1 MPTFQAFYVTE
12 NEDKTFS
19 QNIVERKTEDLPAG
33 DVLIKVLYSSLNYKD
48 ALSSTGNRGVTRYY
62 PHTPGIDATGV
73 VEESISPNFQ
83 KGDKVLVTGFDL
95 GMNTSGGFGQ
105 YIRVPAKW
113 VVKLPRGL
121 KVKESMI
128 FGTAGLTAALCIDKL
143 LQNGLTPEKGKVIV
157 TGATGGVGTLAVMIL
172 AKLGFHVIG
181 VTGKPE
187 GKDFLLKI
195 GAKEVISREEVDD
208 KSNRPL
214 LKGVYAGCVD
224 TVGGNILATILK
236 SMQYNGLVAICGL
249 VNSSELPT
257 SVFPFILR
265 GVSMFGIDSSECDI
279 EWRKKL
285 WKNLAKNWKPDGRRS
300 ALQKII
306 KTVTLKELPKEITK
320 ILKGGQI
327 GRVIVRL

>member
-1 MPTFQAFYVTE
+1 MSTFQAFYISE

-19 QNIVERKTEDLPAG
+19 QATVERKIEDLPAG
-33 DVLIKVLYSSLNYKD
+33 EVLIKVQYSSLNYKD
-48 ALSSTGNRGVTRYY
+48 ALSSTGNRGVTRNY
-62 PHTPGIDATGV
+62 PHIPGIDAAGII
-73 VEESISPNFQ
+73 EESISSDFK

-113 VVKLPRGL
+113 VIKLPRGL
-121 KVKESMI
+121 KLKESMI

-143 LQNGLTPEKGKVIV
+143 LQNGLKSGKVIV
-157 TGATGGVGTLAVMIL
+157 TGATGGVGTMAVMIL
-172 AKLGFHVIG
+172 AKLGFYVVG

-187 GKDFLLKI
+187 GKEFLMKI

-214 LKGVYAGCVD
+214 LKGIYAGCVD

-236 SMQYNGLVAICGL
+236 SMQYNGVVAICGL
-249 VNSSELPT
+249 VNSPEVPT

-265 GVSMFGIDSSECDI
+265 GVSMFGIDSSECDL

-285 WKNLAKNWKPDGRRS
+285 WKNLAKNWKPNEIQS
-300 ALQKII
+300 IS
-306 KTVTLKELPKEITK
+306 KTITLKGLPKEIKK
-320 ILKGGQI
+320 ILKGKQI
-327 GRVIVRL
+327 GRIIVRL

>member
-1 MPTFQAFYVTE
+1 MSTFQAFYISE

-19 QNIVERKTEDLPAG
+19 QATVERKIEDLPAG
-33 DVLIKVLYSSLNYKD
+33 EVLIKVQYSSLNYKD
-48 ALSSTGNRGVTRYY
+48 ALSSTGNRGVTRNY
-62 PHTPGIDATGV
+62 PHIPGIDAAGII
-73 VEESISPNFQ
+73 EESISSDFK

-113 VVKLPRGL
+113 VIKLPRGL
-121 KVKESMI
+121 KLKESMI

-143 LQNGLTPEKGKVIV
+143 LQNGLKSGKVIV
-157 TGATGGVGTLAVMIL
+157 TGATGGVGTMAVMIL
-172 AKLGFHVIG
+172 AKLGFYVVG

-187 GKDFLLKI
+187 GKEFLMKI

-214 LKGVYAGCVD
+214 LKGIYAGCVD

-236 SMQYNGLVAICGL
+236 SMQYNGVVAICGL
-249 VNSSELPT
+249 VNSPEVPT

-265 GVSMFGIDSSECDI
+265 GVSMFGIDSSECDL

-285 WKNLAKNWKPDGRRS
+285 WKNLAKNWKPNE
-300 ALQKII
+300 LQSIS
-306 KTVTLKELPKEITK
+306 KTITLKGLPKEINK
-320 ILKGGQI
+320 ILKGKQI
-327 GRVIVRL
+327 GRIIVRL

>member
-1 MPTFQAFYVTE
+1 MSTFQAFYISE

-19 QNIVERKTEDLPAG
+19 QATVERKIEDLPAG
-33 DVLIKVLYSSLNYKD
+33 EVLIKVQYSSLNYKD
-48 ALSSTGNRGVTRYY
+48 ALSSTGNRGVTRNY
-62 PHTPGIDATGV
+62 PHIPGIDAAGII
-73 VEESISPNFQ
+73 EESISSDFK

-113 VVKLPRGL
+113 VIKLPRGL
-121 KVKESMI
+121 KLKESMI

-143 LQNGLTPEKGKVIV
+143 LQNGLKSGKVIV
-157 TGATGGVGTLAVMIL
+157 TGATGGVGTMAVMIL
-172 AKLGFHVIG
+172 AKLGFYVVG

-187 GKDFLLKI
+187 GKEFLMKI

-214 LKGVYAGCVD
+214 LKGIYAGCVD

-236 SMQYNGLVAICGL
+236 SMQYNGVVAICGL
-249 VNSSELPT
+249 VNSPEVPT

-265 GVSMFGIDSSECDI
+265 GVSMFGIDSSECDL

-285 WKNLAKNWKPDGRRS
+285 WKNLAKNWKPNE
-300 ALQKII
+300 LQSIS
-306 KTVTLKELPKEITK
+306 KTITLKGLPKEIKK
-320 ILKGGQI
+320 ILKGKQI
-327 GRVIVRL
+327 GRIIVRL

>member
-1 MPTFQAFYVTE
+1 
-12 NEDKTFS
+12 
-19 QNIVERKTEDLPAG
+19 
-33 DVLIKVLYSSLNYKD
+33 
-48 ALSSTGNRGVTRYY
+48 
-62 PHTPGIDATGV
+62 
-73 VEESISPNFQ
+73 
-83 KGDKVLVTGFDL
+83 
-95 GMNTSGGFGQ
+95 
-105 YIRVPAKW
+105 
-113 VVKLPRGL
+113 
-121 KVKESMI
+121 MI

-157 TGATGGVGTLAVMIL
+157 TGATGGVGTMAVMIL
-172 AKLGFHVIG
+172 AKLGFHVVG

-187 GKDFLLKI
+187 GRGFLLKI

-208 KSNRPL
+208 KSIRPL
-214 LKGVYAGCVD
+214 LKGIYSGCVD

-249 VNSSELPT
+249 VNSPQLPT

-285 WKNLAKNWKPDGRRS
+285 WKNLAKNWKPSDIQS
-300 ALQKII
+300 IT
-306 KTVTLKELPKEITK
+306 KTVTLNGLSKEIKK

>member
-1 MPTFQAFYVTE
+1 MSTFQAFYITE

-19 QNIVERKTEDLPAG
+19 HAIVERKIEDLPAG
-33 DVLIKVLYSSLNYKD
+33 EVLIKVQYSSLNYKD
-48 ALSSTGNRGVTRYY
+48 ALSSTGNRGVTRNY
-62 PHTPGIDATGV
+62 PHTPGIDAAGI
-73 VEESISPNFQ
+73 VEESLSPDFQ

-121 KVKESMI
+121 KSKESMI

-157 TGATGGVGTLAVMIL
+157 TGATGGVGTMAVMIL
-172 AKLGFHVIG
+172 AKLGFHVVG

-187 GKDFLLKI
+187 GKTFLLQI
-195 GAKEVISREEVDD
+195 GAKEVISREDVDD
-208 KSNRPL
+208 KSGRPL
-214 LKGVYAGCVD
+214 LKGIYAGCVD
-224 TVGGNILATILK
+224 TVGGNMLATILK
-236 SMQYNGLVAICGL
+236 SMQYNGVVAICGL
-249 VNSSELPT
+249 VNSPELPT

-300 ALQKII
+300 ALQNIT
-306 KTVTLKELPKEITK
+306 KTITLKGLPKEIKK

>member
-1 MPTFQAFYVTE
+1 MSTFQAFYITE
-12 NEDKTFS
+12 NDDKSFS

-33 DVLIKVLYSSLNYKD
+33 EVLIKVQYSSLNYKD
-48 ALSSTGNRGVTRYY
+48 ALSSTGNRGVTRSY

-73 VEESISPNFQ
+73 VEESISTEFK

-105 YIRVPAKW
+105 YISVPAKW

-121 KVKESMI
+121 KPKESMV

-157 TGATGGVGTLAVMIL
+157 TGATGGVGTMAVMIL
-172 AKLGFHVIG
+172 SKLGFHVVG

-187 GKDFLLKI
+187 GKEFLLRI

-208 KSNRPL
+208 KSSRPL

-224 TVGGNILATILK
+224 TVGGNMLATILK
-236 SMQYNGLVAICGL
+236 SMQYNGVVAICGL
-249 VNSSELPT
+249 VNSPELPT

-285 WKNLAKNWKPDGRRS
+285 WKNLAKNWKPLD
-300 ALQKII
+300 LQSIT
-306 KTVTLKELPKEITK
+306 KTITLKGLPKEIKK